1 MPEAHASHDMIFR
14 ETGIEGVWVVEP
26 ERHADER
33 GFFAR
38 TWDGAELAE
47 RGLNGNL
54 SQCSISYNHRRGT
67 LRGMHYQEA
76 PHEEA
81 KLVRCTAGAIF
92 DVAVD
97 LRPDSPTFTKW
108 VGHEL
113 AAENRLALY
122 VPEGCAHGFITL
134 ADGAE
139 VAYQISERYAPEAAR
154 GVRWDDPAF
163 AIDWPV
169 EVNVISERDR
179 SYPDFV
185 PTQRLGMSATAV
197 PATGAGE
204 RMYDLATRLFP
215 MCRSIT
221 GAGVRD
227 TLQEVARLIPLEV
240 TEVPSGTPVLDWT
253 IPDEWNIRDAYVA
266 RADGTRVVDFRQ
278 SNLHVVSYSEPVRA
292 TMSLDELRPHLHVHG
307 ENPDWVPYRTSY
319 YERTW
324 GFCLSART
332 LEALDD
338 GPYEVVVDSTL
349 APGSLSYGECFLP
362 GERAGRG
369 PAQHARMPPLARE
382 RQRLRHRAPD
392 RAGGRAR
399 ESAADALVSHPV
411 RSRHDRLDCVA
422 RA

>member
-1 MPEAHASHDMIFR
+1 MIFR

-38 TWDGAELAE
+38 TWDGDELAE

-54 SQCSISYNHRRGT
+54 SQCSISFNHRRGT

-97 LRPDSPTFTKW
+97 LRPDSPTFTRW

-154 GVRWDDPAF
+154 GVRWDDPTF

-185 PTQRLGMSATAV
+185 PTRVSA
-197 PATGAGE
+197 
-204 RMYDLATRLFP
+204 
-215 MCRSIT
+215 
-221 GAGVRD
+221 
-227 TLQEVARLIPLEV
+227 
-240 TEVPSGTPVLDWT
+240 
-253 IPDEWNIRDAYVA
+253 
-266 RADGTRVVDFRQ
+266 
-278 SNLHVVSYSEPVRA
+278 
-292 TMSLDELRPHLHVHG
+292 
-307 ENPDWVPYRTSY
+307 
-319 YERTW
+319 
-324 GFCLSART
+324 
-332 LEALDD
+332 
-338 GPYEVVVDSTL
+338 
-349 APGSLSYGECFLP
+349 
-362 GERAGRG
+362 
-369 PAQHARMPPLARE
+369 
-382 RQRLRHRAPD
+382 
-392 RAGGRAR
+392 
-399 ESAADALVSHPV
+399 
-411 RSRHDRLDCVA
+411 
-422 RA
+422 